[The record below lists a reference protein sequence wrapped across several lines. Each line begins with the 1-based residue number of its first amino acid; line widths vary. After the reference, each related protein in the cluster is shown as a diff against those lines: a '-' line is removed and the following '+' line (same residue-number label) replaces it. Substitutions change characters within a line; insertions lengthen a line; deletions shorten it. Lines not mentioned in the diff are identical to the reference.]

1 MDDQPG
7 DYGSWVGRPH
17 TEWPRITMIN
27 EIEYSDASYP
37 SAACAFLVD
46 TGDEVV
52 AATAKHVLR
61 YFKSESMD
69 SVSFG
74 GSLHSWTMF
83 PKNDP
88 SRRTVVGRLI
98 NEDAEE
104 SLERIPSGK
113 DWLLFT
119 VRERSEGVQPLRFR
133 STPLERGE
141 TVYVIGWRYP
151 DEGPQ
156 RILEGKYVKSER
168 GSVLISVKELT
179 DNTVPGLSGSPV
191 IDAHGYLIGLMSTKS
206 GQLQRLAGID
216 YPVELL
222 EKAGLYD
229 RVGGAG
235 SREAGVDGP

>member
-1 MDDQPG
+1 
-7 DYGSWVGRPH
+7 
-17 TEWPRITMIN
+17 MIN
-27 EIEYSDASYP
+27 EIKYSDVSHP
-37 SAACAFLVD
+37 SAACAFLLD
-46 TGDEVV
+46 TGDGVV

-69 SVSFG
+69 SVSFR
-74 GSLHSWTMF
+74 GSMNSWRMF

-88 SRRTVVGRLI
+88 SRVTVVGELI
-98 NEDAEE
+98 NEDTEE

-113 DWLLFT
+113 DWLLLT
-119 VRERSEGVQPLRFR
+119 VRERAEGVQPLRFR
-133 STPLERGE
+133 STPLEKGE

-179 DNTVPGLSGSPV
+179 DNTIPGLSGSPV

-206 GQLQRLAGID
+206 GKLQRLAGID
-216 YPVELL
+216 YPVAVL
-222 EKAGLYD
+222 EKAGLHEHS
-229 RVGGAG
+229 GMPG
-235 SREAGVDGP
+235 S